1 MKIFLAISCLVS
13 AKGVLGGYGT
23 KELDVDYSKHKDA
36 FRTARNFR
44 ISSRKLRQ
52 VERPVTPTEEVGPS
66 NYAYTTGNDGYYQ
79 TGTYDSGNSASY
91 SYGYYP
97 CESTQ
102 TQTYY
107 NGYSAPYYY
116 GYYPCASTQPETYY
130 NGYSSPYSYPCYYPC
145 ASTYAQPEPPNRSNK
160 EPKLPKKPAFEPT
173 IKYPGLSAQQII
185 ENIKSDMK
193 QMVSSNVD
201 HDTRRKFVRKL
212 LLEYHQDKLRHDP
225 KFCEEITGYVLKA
238 RSWFL
243 V

>member
-79 TGTYDSGNSASY
+79 TGTYDSGNAASY

-130 NGYSSPYSYPCYYPC
+130 NGNSSPTPTHVTTHVHPRMPNQSRPIVQTKSLSCQR
-145 ASTYAQPEPPNRSNK
+145 SPPSNLPLNIQDYLLSKSLKTSNR
-160 EPKLPKKPAFEPT
+160 
-173 IKYPGLSAQQII
+173 I
-185 ENIKSDMK
+185 
-193 QMVSSNVD
+193 
-201 HDTRRKFVRKL
+201 
-212 LLEYHQDKLRHDP
+212 
-225 KFCEEITGYVLKA
+225 
-238 RSWFL
+238 
-243 V
+243 